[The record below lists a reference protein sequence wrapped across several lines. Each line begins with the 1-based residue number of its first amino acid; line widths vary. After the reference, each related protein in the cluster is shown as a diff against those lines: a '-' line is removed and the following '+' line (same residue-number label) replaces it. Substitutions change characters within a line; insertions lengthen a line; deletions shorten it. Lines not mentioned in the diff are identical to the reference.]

1 MPTEYRQQLT
11 LELPDHFRIQDFLD
25 FHRRDQQALAERV
38 STNSLTKGLMLS
50 GVPCQLEIGFN
61 ADQINVQ
68 LTAAKEPDPQSNSL
82 SALAAHM
89 LGLSQPIQQFEQM
102 FSDHPQVGSLLRQ
115 NKGLRIP
122 QAASAYEALV
132 WAIIGQQISLTAAIS
147 IRRRFIQAAGQ
158 LTLNG
163 LYCFPDPDSVSRM
176 DPADIKGCGFS
187 NAKIQALMRLNE
199 WIQATPTLPNTLT
212 TETAKQLNEQL
223 LSIKG
228 IGPWTVSYALLRG
241 FNWLD
246 GSLHGDVAVRRN
258 LQYLLKME
266 TAVDA
271 RYTEQW
277 LQPFSPWRA
286 LMAAHLWAQ
295 QSSSGY

>member
-1 MPTEYRQQLT
+1 MPTEYHQQLT

-25 FHRRDQQALAERV
+25 FHRRDQEAVAERV
-38 STNSLTKGLMLS
+38 GTDSLTKGLMLS
-50 GVPCQLEIGFN
+50 GIPCQLEIGFS
-61 ADQINVQ
+61 AHQINVQ

-82 SALAAHM
+82 STLATHM

-102 FSDHPQVGSLLRQ
+102 FGDHPQVGTLLRQ

-132 WAIIGQQISLTAAIS
+132 WAIIGQQISLTAAIA

-158 LTLNG
+158 CTLND
-163 LYCFPDPDSVSRM
+163 LYCFPDPNVVSRM
-176 DPADIKGCGFS
+176 DQADIKGCGFS
-187 NAKIQALMRLNE
+187 NTKIQALMGLTE
-199 WIQATPTLPNTLT
+199 WIQAIPILPNTLT
-212 TETAKQLNEQL
+212 TETANQLSEQL

-258 LQYLLKME
+258 LQHLLNME
-266 TAVDA
+266 TPVDA

-277 LQPFSPWRA
+277 LQQFSPWRA

-295 QSSSGY
+295 QSTSGY